1 MRTIFQNTAFVSILT
16 FVSRILGVL
25 RDALIAMIFGAS
37 SPSDAFFIAFRPFDL
52 LRKMFSDG
60 ILSISF
66 VPVFSGYMEKGRKDQ
81 AIAMFLSALFI
92 LSVGGVL
99 LVSAGIFLAPILVKI
114 IAPGFV
120 TGSYIHGLTLIL
132 LKIMLPYL
140 LSIMGI
146 ALCMGVLNS
155 LGNFS
160 IPAATPIVL
169 NLVVI
174 LSALFVSSHFD
185 PPILGIA
192 LGVTLGGIVQL
203 ALQVPFLINHGM
215 LNFSRFTWFHPGVVR
230 VGKIMLPCMVG
241 AASYQINIMIASF
254 FASQLSRGSI
264 SFLYYADRLVQFPLA
279 LFAVS
284 FSTVLLPSLSRKAAR
299 GRHGVSNEIS
309 DQISDQIAGVFTKGA
324 GLVFFV
330 TIPAM
335 AGLMALGTPIV
346 SFLFKQGA
354 FDSLAVQNTS
364 TCLFYLA
371 LGLWACT
378 GTRLFVT
385 LHYSLSSVRLPFI
398 AGLFS
403 IGINVILCWFLIEPM
418 GFKGLALSV
427 SIASMAGFG
436 LLFMNMPGTIS
447 RTGLIV
453 SACRALF
460 LSVMMFCFVRWA
472 AGFLLTEEYGKLGLG
487 AGIFACIL
495 LGVLFFL
502 LAGILTASPE
512 IKMIKQMLKK
522 NNSNDSI

>member
-1 MRTIFQNTAFVSILT
+1 MRTIFQNAAFVSVLT

-37 SPSDAFFIAFRPFDL
+37 LPSDAFFIAFRPFDL

-120 TGSYIHGLTLIL
+120 TGSYIQGLTLIL

-185 PPILGIA
+185 PPILGLA

-215 LNFSRFTWFHPGVVR
+215 LDFSRFTWLHPGVVR

-254 FASQLSRGSI
+254 FASQLSQGSI

-299 GRHGVSNEIS
+299 GSGVSNEIS
-309 DQISDQIAGVFTKGA
+309 DHIAGVFTKGA

-335 AGLMALGTPIV
+335 AGLMALATPIV

-354 FDSLAVQNTS
+354 FDLLAVQNTS

-385 LHYSLSSVRLPFI
+385 LHYSLSSIRLPFI

-427 SIASMAGFG
+427 SIASMAGFA
-436 LLFMNMPGTIS
+436 LLFMNMPGTIY

-460 LSVMMFCFVRWA
+460 LSVIMFCFVRWA

-512 IKMIKQMLKK
+512 IKMIKQMCKK